1 MQLIDC
7 TLEHQAAAILAIFNH
22 AIITSTALYDYEPR
36 DDEFM
41 RNWFATKAANKF
53 PVIGALNEAGELMGF
68 ASYGSFRAFAGY
80 KFTLEHSVYI
90 HPEHQRKG
98 LGKVLLQALIERARN
113 QGYHV
118 MLGVIDEQNSGSI
131 ALHRQLG
138 FSEQARLPQ
147 IGFKF
152 GRWLDVVIYH
162 KLLQTDETD
171 SAELAPSSQP

>member
-7 TLEHQAAAILAIFNH
+7 TQAQHSAAILAIFNH
-22 AIITSTALYDYEPR
+22 AIIHSTALYDYQPR
-36 DDEFM
+36 TEEYM
-41 RNWFATKAANKF
+41 HNWFATKAASQF
-53 PVIGALNEAGELMGF
+53 PVLGAVNDAGELMGF
-68 ASYGSFRAFAGY
+68 ASYGSFRNFEGY
-80 KFTLEHSVYI
+80 KFTVEHSVYI
-90 HPEHQRKG
+90 HPKHQRKG
-98 LGKVLLQALIERARN
+98 LGKILLEALIKRASD

-138 FSEQARLPQ
+138 FSEQGRLPQ

-162 KLLQTDETD
+162 KLLQ
-171 SAELAPSSQP
+171 Q